1 MKNGD
6 AYMDLDIDTDSDEEE
21 HTLIDM
27 EGNAI
32 TLRDIR
38 KDDMLEIL
46 EENIAM
52 VFTLKDKSSIENINA
67 RLEELQKELQLR
79 KDGKSKMEKYISS
92 LDTSIDY
99 LTVYVDEYDAM
110 NEVDD
115 SDLMSEVRQ
124 RGLNV
129 VEFINAS
136 KYDLRKFICQT
147 LDINELYTDEEIFK
161 MLKEI
166 WKTQM

>member
-1 MKNGD
+1 MAFRKWYNNIEVEGS
-6 AYMDLDIDTDSDEEE
+6 ADIDLNQLIKEHREDAIRLFTD
-21 HTLIDM
+21 
-27 EGNAI
+27 
-32 TLRDIR
+32 
-38 KDDMLEIL
+38 
-46 EENIAM
+46 
-52 VFTLKDKSSIENINA
+52 
-67 RLEELQKELQLR
+67 EELQKELQLR
-79 KDGKSKMEKYISS
+79 EAGKSKMENYISS

-115 SDLMSEVRQ
+115 SNLMSEVKQ
-124 RGLNV
+124 RGLNTT
-129 VEFINAS
+129 EFINAS

-147 LDINELYTDEEIFK
+147 LDINELYTDEEILK

>member
-1 MKNGD
+1 M
-6 AYMDLDIDTDSDEEE
+6 AYRRWYNNIEVEGSADIDLNQIIKEHREDAIRLFTD
-21 HTLIDM
+21 
-27 EGNAI
+27 
-32 TLRDIR
+32 
-38 KDDMLEIL
+38 
-46 EENIAM
+46 
-52 VFTLKDKSSIENINA
+52 
-67 RLEELQKELQLR
+67 EELQKELQLR
-79 KDGKSKMEKYISS
+79 ESGKSKMEKYISS

-110 NEVDD
+110 NEVGD

>member
-1 MKNGD
+1 MVYRRWYNNIEVEGS
-6 AYMDLDIDTDSDEEE
+6 ADIDLNILIKEHREDAIRLFTD
-21 HTLIDM
+21 
-27 EGNAI
+27 
-32 TLRDIR
+32 
-38 KDDMLEIL
+38 
-46 EENIAM
+46 
-52 VFTLKDKSSIENINA
+52 
-67 RLEELQKELQLR
+67 EELQKELQLR
-79 KDGKSKMEKYISS
+79 EDGKSKMEKYISS
-92 LDTSIDY
+92 LDTTIDY

-124 RGLNV
+124 RGLNI

-147 LDINELYTDEEIFK
+147 LDINELYTDEEILK

-166 WKTQM
+166 WKTQV

>member
-1 MKNGD
+1 MAFRRWYNNIEVEGS
-6 AYMDLDIDTDSDEEE
+6 ADIDLNQLIKEHREDAIRLFTD
-21 HTLIDM
+21 
-27 EGNAI
+27 
-32 TLRDIR
+32 
-38 KDDMLEIL
+38 
-46 EENIAM
+46 
-52 VFTLKDKSSIENINA
+52 
-67 RLEELQKELQLR
+67 EELQKELQLR

-115 SDLMSEVRQ
+115 SDLMSEVKQ

-166 WKTQM
+166 WKTQI

>member
-1 MKNGD
+1 MQQVKTFIKWIKIM
-6 AYMDLDIDTDSDEEE
+6 AYRKWYNNIEVEGSADIDLNKLIKEHREDAIRLFTD
-21 HTLIDM
+21 
-27 EGNAI
+27 
-32 TLRDIR
+32 
-38 KDDMLEIL
+38 
-46 EENIAM
+46 
-52 VFTLKDKSSIENINA
+52 
-67 RLEELQKELQLR
+67 EELQKELQLR
-79 KDGKSKMEKYISS
+79 ESGKSKMEKYISS

-124 RGLNV
+124 RGLNI

-147 LDINELYTDEEIFK
+147 LDINELYTDEEILK
-161 MLKEI
+161 MLKEL

>member
-1 MKNGD
+1 MAFRRWYNNIEVEGS
-6 AYMDLDIDTDSDEEE
+6 ADIDLNQLIKEHREDAIRLFTD
-21 HTLIDM
+21 
-27 EGNAI
+27 
-32 TLRDIR
+32 
-38 KDDMLEIL
+38 
-46 EENIAM
+46 
-52 VFTLKDKSSIENINA
+52 
-67 RLEELQKELQLR
+67 EELQKELQLR

-124 RGLNV
+124 RGLNI

-147 LDINELYTDEEIFK
+147 LDINELYTDDEILK